1 MTSHDAIVDRLS
13 DYLDGEDLSTADRA
27 AIEAHLG
34 ACRECQATLDELR
47 AVAAYAGRLPDRAP
61 ETDLW
66 PGVETRVRGTSQLLR
81 FARGAERRFTFT
93 LPQLVAAGLALMVLS
108 GGMVWIAR
116 SGDPRARLPPIVA
129 KGDGRDDSA
138 AAAADDKDGTPIA
151 PASFADSYYDQAV
164 SDLEKTLA
172 ESRSRLDPETVRVL
186 EENLASIDAAIEQ
199 SRKALRNDPA
209 NVYLNNHFAAYRNR
223 KLALLRKA
231 TALATM
237 PDNAGS

>member
-1 MTSHDAIVDRLS
+1 MTSHDAVVDRLS
-13 DYLDGEDLSTADRA
+13 DYLDGEDLSPADRA
-27 AIEAHLG
+27 SIEAHVA
-34 ACRECQATLDELR
+34 ACRECQTTLDELK
-47 AVAAYAGRLPDRAP
+47 AVAAYAGRLPDRGPDA
-61 ETDLW
+61 DLW
-66 PGVETRVRGTSQLLR
+66 PGVEARVRGTSRLLR
-81 FARGAERRFTFT
+81 FERGAERRFTFT

-116 SGDPRARLPPIVA
+116 SGNPRASLPPVVA
-129 KGDGRDDSA
+129 QVEAPEGGDA
-138 AAAADDKDGTPIA
+138 AAEMA

-172 ESRSRLDPETVRVL
+172 ESRNRLDPETVRIL
-186 EENLASIDAAIEQ
+186 EDNLASIDTAIEQ

-231 TALATM
+231 TALATR